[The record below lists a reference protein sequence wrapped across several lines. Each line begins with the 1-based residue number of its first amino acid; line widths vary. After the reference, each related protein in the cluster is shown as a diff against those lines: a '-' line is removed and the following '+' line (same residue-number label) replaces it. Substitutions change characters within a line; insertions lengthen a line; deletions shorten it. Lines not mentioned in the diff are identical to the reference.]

1 MNDALVREDV
11 VCENLVR
18 ESLVR
23 ESLVRENLVRESLVR
38 ESLVRENLVRESLVR
53 ESLVRESLVDA
64 VRLIQR
70 DGLASPVRAVA
81 AHSHRPQSHL
91 PPPNRRHML
100 DAACA
105 LGAVVQA
112 CACPPF
118 LKRSARQNPMQ
129 DRSMQDRNSCKTETR
144 ARQKLVQDR
153 TPCTNLL
160 DSALHRFGCRPSLR
174 AERSK

>member
-11 VCENLVR
+11 ACENLVC
-18 ESLVR
+18 EN
-23 ESLVRENLVRESLVR
+23 LVRENLVRESLVR
-38 ESLVRENLVRESLVR
+38 ESLV
-53 ESLVRESLVDA
+53 DA
-64 VRLIQR
+64 ARLIQR

-144 ARQKLVQDR
+144 ARQNPVHQL
-153 TPCTNLL
+153 
-160 DSALHRFGCRPSLR
+160 A
-174 AERSK
+174 